1 VWGRRIRRRREK
13 MKRVLITMA
22 LSAIALLALGVL
34 VLPAAHAQV
43 TEEWVA
49 RYNDPANGSDAAVA
63 AAVDPV
69 TGNVYVTGGSYAGIF
84 TGFDYATVAYDSNGN
99 LLWAKTYDGPVIGHA
114 LYANDRAVAIAAD
127 PSTGNVYVTG
137 WSDRGIGTPQDY
149 ATVAYDASG
158 NQLWVARYDGPANGV
173 DLAAGYIAVDPSTG
187 TVYVTGQS
195 DGGSGTSDDYATVAY
210 RASDGHQLWVK
221 RYDGPGNGD
230 DSARAIAVDPSAG
243 NVYVTGASS
252 GSGTSLDYATVAYR
266 ASDGHQLWVARYD
279 GPGNFIDD
287 AQAIAVGPSTGNVYV
302 TGGSDGIGTSSDYA
316 TVAYRASD
324 GHQLWVKRYDGP
336 GNGGDGAKFMAADPS
351 TGNIYV
357 TGDSDGGIVTG
368 LDQATVAY
376 DSSGNELW
384 VARYDGPVSGG
395 DFIKAMAADPST
407 GNVYVTGGSDGSGTD
422 LDYATVA
429 YDASGSELW
438 VARYNGPGNG
448 YDVAFGMAADPSTGN
463 VYVTGESDG
472 SGTGRDYAT
481 IKYSFSPAYQF
492 VGFFSPLE
500 NPPVVNTAKA
510 GRTIPVKWQI
520 IDEGGSYISDLA
532 AVTGISYQET
542 TCGGTLENAVYETDT
557 SGSSGLR
564 YEHDGLL

>member
-195 DGGSGTSDDYATVAY
+195 DGGSGTSD
-210 RASDGHQLWVK
+210 
-221 RYDGPGNGD
+221 
-230 DSARAIAVDPSAG
+230 
-243 NVYVTGASS
+243 
-252 GSGTSLDYATVAYR
+252 
-266 ASDGHQLWVARYD
+266 
-279 GPGNFIDD
+279 
-287 AQAIAVGPSTGNVYV
+287 
-302 TGGSDGIGTSSDYA
+302 DYA

-564 YEHDGLL
+564 YDMDANQFVYTWKTEKGMTGCFNLILELYGTDQYEAYIELK